1 VLRAYD
7 EFPQTLS
14 HPGAPGFGP
23 DFTILALGGE
33 VVVDYSLRVHVIL
46 WPAQVFSQ
54 TT

>member
-1 VLRAYD
+1 MMNSLRPCPIQA
-7 EFPQTLS
+7 P
-14 HPGAPGFGP
+14 PGFGP